1 MILNLTFI
9 PSKLYANTNNTIN
22 CSTKPK
28 ERTKISNGIVPLNV
42 PTIRGKNVSTS
53 EYLSI
58 LLKYS
63 LKSLYQI
70 NLDEEKISSALL
82 KQHSLE
88 RPDSD
93 SNDISL
99 FTIKKVI
106 SELGYAELAAYRIN
120 NESKFQPTEL
130 PEYKKIYLM
139 IDYKNTYAL
148 ITDYNTER
156 IGVYY
161 ATGEYCSIPQKDFS
175 TYFKPIISI
184 IYRKIK

>member
-9 PSKLYANTNNTIN
+9 PSKLYANTNNNID

-88 RPDSD
+88 HPDSD

-106 SELGYAELAAYRIN
+106 SELGYAELAAYRVN

-130 PEYKKIYLM
+130 PEYKKFYLM

-161 ATGEYCSIPQKDFS
+161 ATGEYASVPQKDFS
-175 TYFKPIISI
+175 TYL
-184 IYRKIK
+184 

>member
-1 MILNLTFI
+1 MNKYLFILMILNLTFI
-9 PSKLYANTNNTIN
+9 PSKLYANTNNNID

-28 ERTKISNGIVPLNV
+28 ERTKISNEIVPLNI

-88 RPDSD
+88 HPDSD

-99 FTIKKVI
+99 FTIKK
-106 SELGYAELAAYRIN
+106 GRI
-120 NESKFQPTEL
+120 QT
-130 PEYKKIYLM
+130 
-139 IDYKNTYAL
+139 
-148 ITDYNTER
+148 
-156 IGVYY
+156 
-161 ATGEYCSIPQKDFS
+161 
-175 TYFKPIISI
+175 
-184 IYRKIK
+184 